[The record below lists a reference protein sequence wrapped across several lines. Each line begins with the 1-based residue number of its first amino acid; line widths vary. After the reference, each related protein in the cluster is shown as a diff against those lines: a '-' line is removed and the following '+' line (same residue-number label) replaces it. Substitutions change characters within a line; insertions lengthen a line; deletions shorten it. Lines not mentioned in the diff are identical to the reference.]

1 VKLLWDLNNREQ
13 NRFGGIMFRVIS
25 LNKTGNADPQ
35 QYTLVMKDLRST
47 QKGYLGCTETGME
60 EAIRSTLKKGGM
72 PEAEID
78 VAFQRTK
85 SG

>member
-1 VKLLWDLNNREQ
+1 
-13 NRFGGIMFRVIS
+13 MFRVIS

-47 QKGYLGCTETGME
+47 QKGYLGRTETGME
-60 EAIRSTLKKGGM
+60 QAIRSALKKGGM

-78 VAFQRTK
+78 VTFQRAN
-85 SG
+85 SA